1 MNIFLKNRDFR
12 QMSINEWIS
21 ILGDTM
27 FYLAFI
33 NYVSAY
39 KFAPLAVLLIT
50 ISETIPQIIQIFT
63 GVAADFQKNRI
74 KKYTIIAL
82 IKFILYTFVAII
94 LLGSEFGILSVF
106 LICGINLVSD
116 TLGTFSGAMLTP
128 IYMRIIS
135 DDMTQAMGFK
145 QATSSL
151 VRMFGNLLGGV
162 LVGFISIG
170 NFAAINALT
179 FLLVFLGILLIKKD
193 LIKYE
198 EEIPPGRPMSFNGF
212 LDHLKESLKILFGLK
227 DVVRLLGI
235 LSISQAVMSILV
247 PLSTLVLL
255 KTSFYGLENGQS
267 IAILTVMELVGLVF
281 GSFLSGSLLKKMTT
295 RSSIYLCQLMELLII
310 FGFANQSFLLIII
323 GAFGNA
329 LSVGVLSPRLQK
341 AVFSLIPEKA
351 MGAIQSAISTITV
364 VFPGLLSIALVAVAS
379 SLGIM
384 PAAICLGLLVV
395 LAIGLIL
402 SMKEIPA

>member
-21 ILGDTM
+21 VLGDTM

-33 NYVSAY
+33 NYVSDY
-39 KFAPLAVLLIT
+39 RFAPLAVLLIT

-74 KKYTIIAL
+74 KKYTIIAFA
-82 IKFILYTFVAII
+82 KFVLYAGVALI
-94 LLGSEFGILSVF
+94 LLGSQFSLLSVF

-145 QATSSL
+145 QASSSL
-151 VRMFGNLLGGV
+151 FRMVGNLMGG
-162 LVGFISIG
+162 LLIGFISIG
-170 NFAAINALT
+170 HFAVINALT

-193 LIKYE
+193 LSKYE
-198 EEIPPGRPMSFNGF
+198 AEIPSGRPMSARGF
-212 LDHLKESLKILFGLK
+212 LEHLKESLKILFGLS
-227 DVVRLLGI
+227 DVVKLLGI

-247 PLSTLVLL
+247 PLSTLLL
-255 KTSFYGLENGQS
+255 LDSNFYGLENGQA
-267 IAILTVMELVGLVF
+267 IALLTVLELLGLVF
-281 GSFLSGSLLKKMTT
+281 GGFLSGSLLKKMTT

-310 FGFANQSFLLIII
+310 FGFISQNFLLVVV

-341 AVFSLIPEKA
+341 AVFSLIPEKS

-384 PAAICLGLLVV
+384 PAAICLGVLVV
-395 LAIGLIL
+395 LAFALIL